1 MEHVMIAFFGWRV
14 KCKKCRIYLT
24 RFPVRHF
31 LPLFSLQTSWGH
43 VQLDNCNFEGAQ
55 LQVRG
60 PGTCQARFCS
70 FSHGGS
76 ANFLGVALSL
86 LDSCDFSG
94 SDAASVTVDGSPVS
108 ERNWACKH
116 LAALARTLT
125 SEGSPTNGVPP
136 RGSWGTGNAEVG
148 STFSAEDWG
157 KAAWQRSTGAPLLGQ
172 DTVIEDGW
180 GEDRLCDGELKSHEQ
195 GNNQASWDYKLAC
208 DRHSLAPL
216 LKPQPDGSLPPAS
229 SPDPHY
235 VIPGL
240 LSLSQ
245 ELQRDPEAQL
255 LATSIQGCFVRRCVL
270 RDGKG
275 GVHICN
281 YGQARLEENV
291 FRGLNYAV
299 RCIQNSTVNMITS
312 CFCCF
317 YDVSLLCSVYKV
329 LPEID
334 HRSLWMLDACLIN

>member
-1 MEHVMIAFFGWRV
+1 MQSNKSLEFKEISVQVRYVRCF
-14 KCKKCRIYLT
+14 
-24 RFPVRHF
+24 FPV
-31 LPLFSLQTSWGH
+31 LLLQTSWGH

-70 FSHGGS
+70 FSHGS
-76 ANFLGVALSL
+76 AANFLGVALSL

-94 SDAASVTVDGSPVS
+94 SDTASVTVDGSPVS

-125 SEGSPTNGVPP
+125 SEGSAANGVPG
-136 RGSWGTGNAEVG
+136 RGGGRATGNAEAG
-148 STFSAEDWG
+148 STFTAEDWSV
-157 KAAWQRSTGAPLLGQ
+157 AAWQRGAGAPSSLGR
-172 DTVIEDGW
+172 DTVIEGGW
-180 GEDRLCDGELKSHEQ
+180 GEDKLCDGETEGREQ
-195 GNNQASWDYKLAC
+195 GNDRTSWDYKVPC
-208 DRHSLAPL
+208 DRHGLAHL
-216 LKPQPDGSLPPAS
+216 LKPQPDGSPAPAS
-229 SPDPHY
+229 SPDPLY
-235 VIPGL
+235 AIPGL
-240 LSLSQ
+240 LSLPQ

-255 LATSIQGCFVRRCVL
+255 LATSVQGCFVRRCVF

-299 RCIQNSTVNMITS
+299 RCIQNSTVNMILS
-312 CFCCF
+312 CFWPA
-317 YDVSLLCSVYKV
+317 LL
-329 LPEID
+329 
-334 HRSLWMLDACLIN
+334 